1 MPSLWAVAG
10 IVLLLGPAL
19 LALDLQRDETGWCD
33 HSKAL
38 HRRLNIIEKN
48 IEQTVNHM
56 EAEVSD
62 LLALISTTNVSLPSG
77 PPHIDIFD
85 SGG

>member
-38 HRRLNIIEKN
+38 HRRLNIIEKGDDGG
-48 IEQTVNHM
+48 ITKILRQFSLVPTKLEKLMQFGM
-56 EAEVSD
+56 QSFA
-62 LLALISTTNVSLPSG
+62 ASLPD
-77 PPHIDIFD
+77 H
-85 SGG
+85 